1 MLETLFAGLI
11 NGNAYALVALG
22 FSLVIGVANVVNF
35 AHGSLFATGAL
46 VGCVVAASG
55 LPLPVAALAAV
66 AVTAALGWVINLI
79 AVKPFAGKAPVA
91 AVLATIAVMIVLDAA
106 NQLVFGPQVR
116 PMSTG
121 LPDRAFTL
129 LGIAVSPVDV
139 IILVTTV
146 VLTLTLALFLRITRT
161 GRAIRA
167 TSQDREAAAQMGIK
181 VSRVQSVAF
190 MIASGLGGLAGVLVA
205 SYLGTISPTA
215 GFTVGLSGMAAAT
228 LGGLGSLPGAL
239 LGGLL
244 MGVVEAFGVSR
255 WGDSARSVITF
266 GVLLAVLWLRPQGL
280 LGKKAIRKEPLT
292 GTFFA
297 QARPIRVPWWGVL
310 ALLVIGILPGIPAL
324 VGNAYLVQ
332 IAVQVV
338 AFSLLAL
345 SLTVLSG
352 QAGQLSLG
360 QAGAAAIGGYAA
372 ALLLKHTGLD
382 FLVVAVL
389 SGLIA
394 AAVMTILAAPSW
406 RLSGHYPAIA
416 TLATGAAIA
425 AVALI
430 WDPVTGGGAGIAMIP
445 LPTIFGQQ
453 VSSLAGM
460 YLVGFG
466 LLVFSIGLVWLWSRS
481 HLGRFWRAIRD
492 DEVAARSTGIATPQY
507 KSLAFGA
514 SGFIAG
520 LAGAYWAAQYGYINP
535 SIFNPTLSFQAVTI
549 GVLGGLLHPLGAV
562 LGAVVMVGGLEAL
575 RFSPSGRLFI
585 YGLVLLLLVRF
596 RPNGLWSEPAKGWPW
611 QRAKR
616 AAEAAD
622 LAASQ
627 ATHPTIT
634 GGGTS
639 APSAPTSPSDLTSP
653 VEDADSTGS
662 SESALTQEVAR

>member
-1 MLETLFAGLI
+1 METLFAGLI

-35 AHGSLFATGAL
+35 AHGSLFAVGAM
-46 VGCVVAASG
+46 VGCLVATGWG

-66 AVTAALGWVINLI
+66 LVTALLGWLINLV

-91 AVLATIAVMIVLDAA
+91 AVLATIAVMILLDAG
-106 NQLVFGPQVR
+106 NQMVFGPEVR
-116 PMSTG
+116 PMVTG

-129 LGIAVSPVDV
+129 LGITVGWIDL
-139 IILVTTV
+139 IILATTV
-146 VLTLTLALFLRITRT
+146 VLTVGLALFLRSSRM

-181 VSRVQSVAF
+181 VGSVQSVAF

-239 LGGLL
+239 LGGIL
-244 MGVVEAFGVSR
+244 MGVVEAFGVTR
-255 WGDSARSVITF
+255 FGDSARSVITF
-266 GVLLAVLWLRPQGL
+266 GVLLLVLWIRPQGL
-280 LGKKAIRKEPLT
+280 LGKKTIKREPLT

-297 QARPIRVPWWGVL
+297 SARPIRLPWWSIA
-310 ALLVIGILPGIPAL
+310 ALLVLAALPAVPNL
-324 VGNAYLVQ
+324 VGNTYLSQ
-332 IAVQVV
+332 IGVQVI

-345 SLTVLSG
+345 SLVVLSG

-360 QAGAAAIGGYAA
+360 QAGAAAVGGYAA
-372 ALLLKHTGLD
+372 ALLLKNTGLD
-382 FLVVAVL
+382 FIVVALVA
-389 SGLIA
+389 GLIA
-394 AAVMTILAAPSW
+394 AGVMSILAAPSW

-416 TLATGAAIA
+416 TLATGAAIS

-445 LPTIFGQQ
+445 LPTIFGHQMT
-453 VSSLAGM
+453 SLNGM
-460 YLVGFG
+460 YLIG
-466 LLVFSIGLVWLWSRS
+466 LVMLVAAIGLVWLWSRS
-481 HLGRFWRAIRD
+481 HLGRFWRSIRD

-520 LAGAYWAAQYGYINP
+520 LAGAYWATQYGYINP
-535 SIFNPTLSFQAVTI
+535 TIFDPNLSFQAVTI
-549 GVLGGLLHPLGAV
+549 GVLGGMLHPFGAV
-562 LGAVVMVGGLEAL
+562 LGAVVMVGGLEVL
-575 RFSPSGRLFI
+575 RFSPAGRLFI
-585 YGLVLLLLVRF
+585 YGVVLLLLVHF
-596 RPNGLWSEPAKGWPW
+596 RPNGLWSEPANGWPW

-616 AAEAAD
+616 KAAAEQ

-627 ATHPTIT
+627 
-634 GGGTS
+634 S
-639 APSAPTSPSDLTSP
+639 ASPLKDAVASDDRTDEAAPA
-653 VEDADSTGS
+653 VA
-662 SESALTQEVAR
+662 QEVAR

>member
-46 VGCVVAASG
+46 VGCVMAALG

-66 AVTAALGWVINLI
+66 VVTAALGWVINLI
-79 AVKPFAGKAPVA
+79 AVRPFAGKAPVA
-91 AVLATIAVMIVLDAA
+91 AVLATIAVMILLDAA

-116 PMSTG
+116 PMTTG
-121 LPDRAFTL
+121 LPDRAFTM
-129 LGIAVSPVDV
+129 LGIAVSPVDL

-146 VLTLTLALFLRITRT
+146 TLTVLLALFLRSTRL

-167 TSQDREAAAQMGIK
+167 TSQDRDAAAQMGVK
-181 VSRVQSVAF
+181 VSSVQSVAF

-255 WGDSARSVITF
+255 FGDSARSVITF
-266 GVLLAVLWLRPQGL
+266 GVLLLVLWVRPQGL
-280 LGKKAIRKEPLT
+280 LGKKTVKREPLT

-297 QARPIRVPWWGVL
+297 QAKAIRIPWWAVL
-310 ALLVIGILPGIPAL
+310 VLLVIGVLPGIPNL
-324 VGNAYLVQ
+324 VSNGYLVQ
-332 IAVQVV
+332 IGVQVI
-338 AFSLLAL
+338 AFALLAL

-360 QAGAAAIGGYAA
+360 QAGAAAVGGYAA
-372 ALLLKHTGLD
+372 ALLLKNTGWD
-382 FLVVAVL
+382 FIVVAL
-389 SGLIA
+389 LAGAIA

-416 TLATGAAIA
+416 TMATGAAIS

-430 WDPVTGGGAGIAMIP
+430 WDPVTGGGAGVSMIP
-445 LPTIFGQQ
+445 LPTVFGTQ
-453 VSSLAGM
+453 VSSLTGI

-466 LLVFSIGLVWLWSRS
+466 LLVFAIALVWLWSRS

-535 SIFNPTLSFQAVTI
+535 SMFNPNLSFQAVTI
-549 GVLGGLLHPLGAV
+549 GVLGGLLHPFGAV
-562 LGAVVMVGGLEAL
+562 LGSLVMVGGLEAL
-575 RFSPSGRLFI
+575 RFSPSGRLFL
-585 YGLVLLLLVRF
+585 YGLVLLLLVHF
-596 RPNGLWSEPAKGWPW
+596 RPNGLWSEPAQGWPW
-611 QRAKR
+611 QRRKR
-616 AAEAAD
+616 AAAAAE

-627 ATHPTIT
+627 AAGTAVVST
-634 GGGTS
+634 TS
-639 APSAPTSPSDLTSP
+639 APGQVPAESDESSDDTAP
-653 VEDADSTGS
+653 V
-662 SESALTQEVAR
+662 LTQGVPR